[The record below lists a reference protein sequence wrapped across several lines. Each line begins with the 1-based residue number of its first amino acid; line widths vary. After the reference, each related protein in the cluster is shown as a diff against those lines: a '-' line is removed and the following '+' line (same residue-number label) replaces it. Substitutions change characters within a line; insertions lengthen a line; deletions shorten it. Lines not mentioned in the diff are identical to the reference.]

1 MSKCTHFTFLLSTFL
16 VIHVYFLKST
26 PTRQRIYFPLASMF
40 SRTFIRRQGFQPE
53 LHRYAQATFH
63 EGTHRQAPGDSTPWR
78 DVSSPVNRFRA
89 WWLAPAAKGG
99 VIAAWCLTFVIGT
112 YCFSIQQD
120 AKGTYL
126 LNNVLLRNLHEET
139 QRADANQQ
147 RAAQFQEAMRQHL
160 SEEKDRKKST
170 QKLRE
175 YVDSSEKIKAGIVN
189 YELELSRERIRA
201 DETHKRN
208 QGLVEELIRVRRD
221 LSQAQNDNRALVQEV
236 EKLQKYAR
244 RVSE

>member
-1 MSKCTHFTFLLSTFL
+1 MLRRSLFK
-16 VIHVYFLKST
+16 
-26 PTRQRIYFPLASMF
+26 
-40 SRTFIRRQGFQPE
+40 RQGFQPE

-78 DVSSPVNRFRA
+78 DVSSPVNRFRG
-89 WWLAPAAKGG
+89 WWLAPAAKGS

-147 RAAQFQEAMRQHL
+147 RAAELQEAMQQHL
-160 SEEKDRKKST
+160 SQEKDRKKST
-170 QKLRE
+170 AALRAFA
-175 YVDSSEKIKAGIVN
+175 DSSEKMKAGLIN
-189 YELELSRERIRA
+189 YELELTRERTRA
-201 DETHKRN
+201 EEIHKRN
-208 QGLVEELIRVRRD
+208 QGLVDELVKVRQE
-221 LSQAQNDNRALVQEV
+221 LAQAKNDNRILVEEV
-236 EKLQKYAR
+236 EKLRKYSR
-244 RVSE
+244 RAND